1 MVLSTE
7 SGAAYVK
14 RGDAWVL
21 ATWLHGRLLEG
32 RENPLPRSHPG
43 GFPRD
48 HCLLGLFPGDG
59 RDYVGAISPSELA
72 ALLSAPESA
81 AVDLFAA
88 DAGARA
94 GGRPL
99 ARVEADRAFARDML
113 TLPA

>member
-1 MVLSTE
+1 MVLSTD
-7 SGAAYVK
+7 SGAAYVR
-14 RGDAWVL
+14 RGGVWVL

-32 RENPLPRSHPG
+32 RENPLPRSHPD
-43 GFPRD
+43 GFPHD

-59 RDYVGAISPSELA
+59 HDYVGAIPPSELA

-94 GGRPL
+94 GNRPL
-99 ARVEADRAFARDML
+99 TRVEADRAFAREML
-113 TLPA
+113 TLPS